1 MEKFG
6 SNTQLQAIIVGSSS
20 DGFVRYAA
28 DLLTD
33 YEVDFVCCG
42 DVYSAVSE
50 LAKGNYDGNV
60 LVIGRFEQLSREGG
74 RFFQKVSENGLAC
87 CCLAEWNFARKRKQ
101 ILAAIETGAFIINE
115 PAEIAEVVTK
125 LPGGSSISLP
135 GRKENNRTSAFIKDE
150 FLTTKAEIDALLG
163 T

>member
-33 YEVDFVCCG
+33 YEVDFVRCE

-50 LAKGNYDGNV
+50 LAANRNGNV

-125 LPGGSSISLP
+125 LLGSSSISLP
-135 GRKENNRTSAFIKDE
+135 EKKENNKASAFIKDE